1 MHDFHTGRAA
11 VSLGFTLHLIVG
23 AISVPLAGLLID
35 RYGARKVILPATAM
49 FGSALLLAKVLS
61 ADIWQFYFF
70 CLLLG
75 LLLSGL
81 GPVPYGS
88 VISHWFDRRRGLAL
102 GLMMF

>member
-1 MHDFHTGRAA
+1 
-11 VSLGFTLHLIVG
+11 
-23 AISVPLAGLLID
+23 
-35 RYGARKVILPATAM
+35 M